1 MVLKKKTLIL
11 DETDD
16 FFIVKSAKEKIL
28 EGIPKNKK
36 TNATLVSDSVG
47 ITTRKALAYLAEL
60 EDKGYFESEFKMVK
74 YKSGAIA
81 KCRIFKRL

>member
-1 MVLKKKTLIL
+1 LAIKKKTILL

-28 EGIPKNKK
+28 DEVPRNKK
-36 TNATLVSDSVG
+36 TNATLVSNSVG
-47 ITTRKALAYLAEL
+47 ITTRKALAYLTEL
-60 EDKGYFESEFKMVK
+60 EEKGYFESEFKMVK
-74 YKSGAIA
+74 YKSGAIT